1 MRSKTSAQILC
12 ILAIGTLWLTLPMR
26 KVYALAEST
35 DSSGSNAKA
44 VHELGYT
51 GYGVNIGF
59 ITGGSI
65 RDTHHAF
72 YDKDGSGNPIGPSH
86 VFNYDFGGSG
96 IVFSSHDTSM
106 AGIIASRGAL
116 SNPLDRGAAPDCNM
130 HCARVANDIGNLNF
144 TTLRNGLREI
154 IELQNC
160 RVAIT
165 SFALS
170 GTPDG
175 MSDWTLLYDYYAYE
189 YDVVFANPAGNA
201 GTSIAVFGDAY
212 NGITTGGLIL
222 NDPANEYDYRRVG
235 SSSGTGLT
243 SDSRRKPDIVAPSQK
258 QTTPTSSSD
267 TAWTT
272 VSGSV
277 GETSWSTPHTAGV
290 GAVLLS
296 AADETA
302 SPNDNQNEVIK
313 AVIVNSTFPNINDK
327 SNNQTNPADI
337 NNIWH
342 SQRGYGRL
350 DALRAYELLDANQ
363 VTPDVNVSA
372 AKGWAYDTLSD
383 GQQDEYT
390 IQAEKDER
398 FIVTLTWDRRVE
410 WVDEKRG
417 IPPRTNG
424 LIDGGELH
432 PYLAD
437 LDLVI
442 YRPNDS
448 NEIFSEDLL
457 GLNPNDNLEKC
468 DILLTESGDYT
479 VRVINDSGNG
489 ESADYGLAFELLEP
503 MAADFNSPNYIVDYN
518 DLTVVADWWLVQQ
531 PGLEADL
538 IEDGIVN
545 FSDFVRFSE
554 YWLLTEPMYYQQP

>member
-1 MRSKTSAQILC
+1 MRN
-12 ILAIGTLWLTLPMR
+12 
-26 KVYALAEST
+26 VYGLAEST
-35 DSSGSNAKA
+35 DWGGSNVKA
-44 VHELGYT
+44 VHQLGHT
-51 GYGVNIGF
+51 GDGVNIGF
-59 ITGGSI
+59 ITGGSV

-72 YDKDGSGNPIGPSH
+72 YDKDVNGNPIGQSY
-86 VFNYDFGGSG
+86 VTNYDFGGDG
-96 IVFSSHDTSM
+96 IVFSNHDTSM
-106 AGIIASRGAL
+106 AGIIGSRGDI
-116 SNPLDRGAAPDCNM
+116 SYPFDIGAAPDCSI
-130 HCARVANDIGNLNF
+130 HCARVANNDGYLSF
-144 TTLRNGLREI
+144 TTLRNGLRKV
-154 IELQNC
+154 IEMQNC
-160 RVAIT
+160 GILIT
-165 SFALS
+165 SFVLS

-175 MSDWTLLYDYYAYE
+175 QSKWTLLYDYYAYE
-189 YDVVFANPAGNA
+189 YDVVFANPAGN
-201 GTSIAVFGDAY
+201 GGSSIAVFGDAY

-222 NDPANEYDYRRVG
+222 NNPVNEYDYRRVG

-243 SDSRRKPDIVAPSQK
+243 SDGRRKPDVVAPSQK
-258 QTTPTSSSD
+258 QTTPTGSSD

-313 AVIVNSTFPNINDK
+313 AVMVNSAFPNINDK

-342 SQRGYGRL
+342 SQRGYGRV

-363 VTPDVNVSA
+363 IAPDVNIDAV
-372 AKGWAYDTLSD
+372 KGWAYDTLGD

-398 FIVTLTWDRRVE
+398 FVVTLTWDRRVE
-410 WVDEKRG
+410 WVDEKSG
-417 IPPRTNG
+417 FPPQKNG
-424 LIDGGELH
+424 LIDEGELH
-432 PYLAD
+432 PYSAD

-442 YRPNDS
+442 YQPNDS

-457 GLNPNDNLEKC
+457 GLDPNDNLEKC
-468 DILLTESGDYT
+468 DILLAESGDYT
-479 VRVINDSGNG
+479 VQVINDSGNG

-503 MAADFNSPNYIVDYN
+503 MAADFNKPDYIVDYN
-518 DLTVVADWWLVQQ
+518 DLAVVVDQWLAQQ
-531 PGLEADL
+531 PELEADL
-538 IEDGIVN
+538 FEDGIVN
-545 FSDFVRFSE
+545 FSDFARFCE
-554 YWLLTEPMYYQQP
+554 YWLLTEPKYYQQP